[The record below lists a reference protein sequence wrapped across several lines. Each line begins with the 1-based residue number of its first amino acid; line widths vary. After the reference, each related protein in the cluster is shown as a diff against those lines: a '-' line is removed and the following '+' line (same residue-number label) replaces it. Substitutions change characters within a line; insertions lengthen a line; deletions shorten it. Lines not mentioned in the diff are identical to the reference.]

1 MMTPHSQL
9 LLPRWRAAAEVIL
22 PVVAISAWTWIEPMG
37 HSHRLDVLFGIFL
50 GVIIITI
57 AWREGLPSAQEAG
70 LSPHTPHARAI
81 VRSLLAVLPLLVAVV
96 AWAWATGRLYAD
108 AALLRA
114 LIFYPFGAFVQEAVV
129 FVFVLP
135 RAEAAWGQRTG
146 LAATALLFGALHL
159 PNPLL
164 SPGSVLLVLA
174 LSWGWRRER
183 SLIALALAHGLLG
196 AVCDKAIHV
205 SMRIGISW
213 FG

>member
-9 LLPRWRAAAEVIL
+9 LLPRWRAAAEALL
-22 PVVAISAWTWIEPMG
+22 PVVAISVWKWIEPLG
-37 HSHRLDVLFGIFL
+37 HSRPLDMLFGIFL

-57 AWREGLPSAQEAG
+57 AWREGFPSAQEAG
-70 LSPHTPHARAI
+70 LSPHTPHARALGHA
-81 VRSLLAVLPLLVAVV
+81 LLAVLPLLVAVIV
-96 AWAWATGRLYAD
+96 WAWATGRLYAD

-114 LIFYPFGAFVQEAVV
+114 LICYPFGAFMQDAAV

-146 LAATALLFGALHL
+146 LAATALLFGAVHL

-164 SPGSVLLVLA
+164 SPGSVLLVLV

-205 SMRIGISW
+205 SMRIGMSW
-213 FG
+213 FR